1 MICQLCLAK
10 IATRH
15 VAERSSDDRFIDA
28 WYCEDCYGAKYE
40 HPSPVRAPR
49 PRFTIKSFMI
59 VVGVWALPNAVTAWI
74 VRSGWITGTPAQLRL
89 WTAQAFLAVNLV
101 FCFFFVWFGL
111 MRWFTRLM
119 WHNQTGGLVPV
130 PKQKGTRQQL
140 AALIV
145 RLLLLVLAIMAWQ
158 FVAIYIAKWLA
169 PKVGLASFQLVN
181 LLLFAPVLPITV
193 LSFLKNKH
201 LRGRIHQLWR
211 TASPT
216 ERALRATALAW
227 TLGFLPV
234 IAVGGERLLFWGFTF
249 WFPIPP
255 VILLLIVVQVA
266 LLAAVAVAAR
276 RR

>member
-1 MICQLCLAK
+1 MICQLCLARA
-10 IATRH
+10 ATRH
-15 VAERSSDDRFIDA
+15 VTEPSSDGRFVEA
-28 WYCEDCYGAKYE
+28 WYCEDCYAAK
-40 HPSPVRAPR
+40 HQNPSPVRAPR

-59 VVGVWALPNAVTAWI
+59 LVGVWALPNAVTAWI

-101 FCFFFVWFGL
+101 FCFFFVWIGL
-111 MRWFTRLM
+111 MTWFTRLM

-130 PKQKGTRQQL
+130 PKQKATRQQL
-140 AALIV
+140 IALIV
-145 RLLLLVLAIMAWQ
+145 RLLLLVLAIGTWQ
-158 FVAIYIAKWLA
+158 FVAIHMAKWLA

-181 LLLFAPVLPITV
+181 LLLFAPFLPIIV

-201 LRGRIHQLWR
+201 LRGRMAQLWR

-234 IAVGGERLLFWGFTF
+234 IAIGGERLLFWGFTF

-266 LLAAVAVAAR
+266 LLAAVALAAKR
-276 RR
+276 R